1 MGCAACAAH
10 RILKPVICESGC
22 YGIQKGFVL
31 FMGREMR
38 QEAAAVF
45 IVVVVVV
52 VAGVVV
58 VVVVVV
64 DKKQQRCS

>member
-10 RILKPVICESGC
+10 RILKPVICASGC

-31 FMGREMR
+31 FMGRDIR
-38 QEAAAVF
+38 HEAAAVF
-45 IVVVVVV
+45 VVVVVV
-52 VAGVVV
+52 VAAA
-58 VVVVVV
+58 VVVVV